1 VMTEIHWRCQRILFG
16 TWIQFSSPGFQQ
28 EM

>member
-1 VMTEIHWRCQRILFG
+1 VMTEIHWRWQRILFG
-16 TWIQFSSPGFQQ
+16 TWIQFSSPGFQK